1 MASNQPHLKGTI
13 FSPAEDTMENI
24 KQKDARELFINL
36 FFGVLIPIG
45 LFAVYW
51 AVANFSLQVLSPGFA
66 ILFIVTVFFGSVLR
80 FQLPRTKIHLT
91 ISDSLIFLSMLLYG
105 GPVAI
110 LLGALEAGFTA
121 MMLRRQGVRMA
132 PKTVVINILI
142 ATVSVFAS
150 STAVIAVFGPP
161 ELIMA
166 EAPTSQLIMI
176 LSVMAFAQFTVNS
189 ILVSFYVSIKN
200 QETLWRVWNEY
211 CFNALVMF
219 LCGALMAGLA
229 TKALYQ
235 MDYYMF
241 IAVGVFFGLV
251 YLTYNRYVE
260 DVKKTAAE
268 AQEAERK
275 RAEDAER
282 HVSDLEHY
290 VQELQKSAEALSES
304 REKFRH
310 AAYHDHLTD
319 LPNRAHFIEKITE
332 LMEKR
337 SATDFRRFAV
347 MFLDLDRFKTLNESL
362 GHSIG
367 DRLIT
372 HVAARLSNIITNKG
386 VVGRFGGDEFA
397 ILLNGV
403 DGEIDTLEL
412 AERIRRQIAEPF
424 SVDGRQ
430 LFTNASIGIAFGDKR
445 YATAEELL
453 RDADIAMY
461 NAKTSL
467 NGITVFDPNMH
478 ARAVLLLELETDLRV
493 AVKRKQF
500 ELFYQPIVTLND
512 GRIKGF
518 EALVRWPHPSRGL
531 ISPSDFIPLAETT
544 GLIVPITRQLLRDAC
559 SQIKQ
564 WQETTGELYEVS
576 VNLSG
581 RHFEHPNLVEQVRD
595 VVRETGIT
603 PSCLKLEITESAVME
618 NAETAIAI
626 LKQIRET
633 GIRVSIDDFG
643 TGYSSLSY
651 LHRFP
656 IDTLKIDRSFVNTM
670 EEGSENGEIVRIILA
685 LARALKLDVIAEGIE
700 SIHEFHQLRI
710 LGCEYGQGYM
720 FSRPLQAKDIERII
734 LGELPWRNVLAEEDF
749 GLMSHSTALTQLKWT
764 Q

>member
-1 MASNQPHLKGTI
+1 MQ
-13 FSPAEDTMENI
+13 
-24 KQKDARELFINL
+24 
-36 FFGVLIPIG
+36 
-45 LFAVYW
+45 
-51 AVANFSLQVLSPGFA
+51 
-66 ILFIVTVFFGSVLR
+66 
-80 FQLPRTKIHLT
+80 
-91 ISDSLIFLSMLLYG
+91 
-105 GPVAI
+105 
-110 LLGALEAGFTA
+110 
-121 MMLRRQGVRMA
+121 RRA
-132 PKTVVINILI
+132 
-142 ATVSVFAS
+142 
-150 STAVIAVFGPP
+150 
-161 ELIMA
+161 
-166 EAPTSQLIMI
+166 
-176 LSVMAFAQFTVNS
+176 
-189 ILVSFYVSIKN
+189 
-200 QETLWRVWNEY
+200 
-211 CFNALVMF
+211 
-219 LCGALMAGLA
+219 
-229 TKALYQ
+229 
-235 MDYYMF
+235 
-241 IAVGVFFGLV
+241 
-251 YLTYNRYVE
+251 
-260 DVKKTAAE
+260 
-268 AQEAERK
+268 
-275 RAEDAER
+275 
-282 HVSDLEHY
+282 
-290 VQELQKSAEALSES
+290 
-304 REKFRH
+304 
-310 AAYHDHLTD
+310 
-319 LPNRAHFIEKITE
+319 
-332 LMEKR
+332 
-337 SATDFRRFAV
+337 
-347 MFLDLDRFKTLNESL
+347 
-362 GHSIG
+362 
-367 DRLIT
+367 
-372 HVAARLSNIITNKG
+372 
-386 VVGRFGGDEFA
+386 
-397 ILLNGV
+397 
-403 DGEIDTLEL
+403 
-412 AERIRRQIAEPF
+412 
-424 SVDGRQ
+424 
-430 LFTNASIGIAFGDKR
+430 
-445 YATAEELL
+445 L
-453 RDADIAMY
+453 RDTDIAMY
-461 NAKTSL
+461 NAKTSQRH
-467 NGITVFDPNMH
+467 NGTTPIC
-478 ARAVLLLELETDLRV
+478 ARAVLLLELGTDLRV

>member
-1 MASNQPHLKGTI
+1 
-13 FSPAEDTMENI
+13 MEPSRN
-24 KQKDARELFINL
+24 KNSREPYINL
-36 FFGVLIPIG
+36 FFGVLIPLG
-45 LFAVYW
+45 LFALYS
-51 AVANFSLQVLSPGFA
+51 AIKGLRFETPPPGLI
-66 ILFIVTVFFGSVLR
+66 ILFVVTVFFGSILR

-91 ISDSLIFLSMLLYG
+91 ISDALIFLSLLLYG
-105 GPVAI
+105 GSVAI
-110 LLGALEAGFTA
+110 ILGTLEAGFTA
-121 MMLRRQGVRMA
+121 MMLRRQGVRMSW
-132 PKTVVINILI
+132 KTVSINVLI
-142 ATVSVFAS
+142 ATISVFAS

-161 ELIMA
+161 ELLMG
-166 EAPTSQLIMI
+166 EAVTSQLIMI
-176 LSVMAFAQFTVNS
+176 LSVMAFSQFAVNS
-189 ILVSFYVSIKN
+189 VLVSVWVSIKN
-200 QETLWRVWNEY
+200 SETLWRVWNEY

-219 LCGALMAGLA
+219 LCGALMAGIA
-229 TKALYQ
+229 TKAIYQ

-241 IAVGVFFGLV
+241 IAVAVFFGLV
-251 YLTYNRYVE
+251 YLTYNRYVQ
-260 DVKKTAAE
+260 DVKSTAAE

-275 RAEDAER
+275 RAEDAEQ
-282 HVSDLEHY
+282 HVRELEHY
-290 VQELQKSAEALSES
+290 VHELQKSTEALRES

-310 AAYHDHLTD
+310 AAYHDHLTN
-319 LPNRAHFIEKITE
+319 LPNRAHFIGKITE
-332 LMEKR
+332 LIDKR
-337 SATDFRRFAV
+337 SKEDHHRFAV

-362 GHSIG
+362 GHSVG

-372 HVAARLSNIITNKG
+372 HVAARLSNIITHKG

-412 AERIRRQIAEPF
+412 AERVRRQIAEPF

-445 YATAEELL
+445 YVTAEELL

-461 NAKTSL
+461 HAKTSL
-467 NGITVFDPNMH
+467 SGITVFDPNMH
-478 ARAVLLLELETDLRV
+478 ARAVQLLELETDLRV

-500 ELFYQPIVTLND
+500 ELFYQPIVTLSD

-531 ISPSDFIPLAETT
+531 ISPADFIPLAETT

-559 SQIKQ
+559 IQVKK
-564 WQETTGELYEVS
+564 WQEMTDEPFEVS

-581 RHFEHPNLVEQVRD
+581 KHFEHPNLVEQVKE
-595 VVRETGIT
+595 VVEQTKIT
-603 PSCLKLEITESAVME
+603 PSSLKLEITESAVMD
-618 NAETAIAI
+618 NAETAIST

-720 FSRPLQAKDIERII
+720 FSRPLQAKDIERMI
-734 LGELPWRNVLAEEDF
+734 LGELPWRNALAEAGF
-749 GLMSHSTALTQLKWT
+749 GMVSHDTALTQLKWT